1 VARLLEKTAVG
12 SHAGPVARKG
22 GLLDLAETLQDRE
35 RLRRHTM
42 VPSLASTCTL

>member
-22 GLLDLAETLQDRE
+22 GLLDLAETL
-35 RLRRHTM
+35 RHTM